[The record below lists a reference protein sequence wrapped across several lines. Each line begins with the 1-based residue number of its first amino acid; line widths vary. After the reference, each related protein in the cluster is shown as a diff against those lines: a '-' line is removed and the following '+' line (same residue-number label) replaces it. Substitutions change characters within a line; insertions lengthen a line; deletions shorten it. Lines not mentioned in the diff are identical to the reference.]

1 MQMGWRKFTF
11 MQPSRK
17 LGSST
22 VRDVQVRHVLPWNG
36 TMSLGINKV
45 FEHEGPL
52 VYRQSSSNI
61 SYYTGF
67 DICRF
72 MYMKYQQ
79 RF

>member
-1 MQMGWRKFTF
+1 

-22 VRDVQVRHVLPWNG
+22 VRDMQVRHVLPWNG

-52 VYRQSSSNI
+52 IYSQSSSNI
-61 SYYTGF
+61 GYYAGS